1 MLHFLV
7 GEPCR
12 GGLESLVGSKWE
24 APGGGG
30 WLWACQDGV
39 AEGYWPGEQEYL
51 CSPPQMGQPHRARK
65 WCQAFGIAA
74 CGPRGSPMDLRRQ
87 KHREGE

>member
-1 MLHFLV
+1 MFHYLV

-30 WLWACQDGV
+30 WLWACWDGV
-39 AEGYWPGEQEYL
+39 AEGCWPGEQECL
-51 CSPPQMGQPHRARK
+51 CSPPQMGQPHLAQEWGRGNFLGTWQARSV
-65 WCQAFGIAA
+65 AEAT
-74 CGPRGSPMDLRRQ
+74 
-87 KHREGE
+87 